1 MATTSISSNSL
12 PKNSWKGRV
21 FMPPTV
27 LDFEALKK
35 AIPHRFPFLL
45 IDKVTIT
52 EPDKSAVGI
61 KSVSGNEP
69 FFQGHFP
76 ERAIMPGVLIVES
89 MAQVACALFLSKPE
103 NKNKL
108 AFFMGMEEIKFRKPV
123 VPGDRLELK
132 VDIIQMRARFG
143 KAKGEAYVE
152 GALVTEATFTFAIVD
167 KEVAEG

>member
-1 MATTSISSNSL
+1 
-12 PKNSWKGRV
+12 
-21 FMPPTV
+21 MPPTV
-27 LDFEALKK
+27 LDFDALKK

-52 EPDKSAVGI
+52 EPDKTATGI
-61 KSVSGNEP
+61 KCVSGNEP

-76 ERAIMPGVLIVES
+76 EHAIMPGVLIVEAL
-89 MAQVACALFLSKPE
+89 AQVACALFLYKPE
-103 NKNKL
+103 SKNKL

-132 VDIIQMRARFG
+132 VEILQMRSKFG

-152 GALVTEATFTFAIVD
+152 GQLVTEATFSFAVVD
-167 KEVAEG
+167 KE

>member
-1 MATTSISSNSL
+1 M
-12 PKNSWKGRV
+12 
-21 FMPPTV
+21 PTV

-45 IDKVTIT
+45 IDRVTIT
-52 EPDKSAVGI
+52 DPEKSAVGI

-76 ERAIMPGVLIVES
+76 ERAIMPGVLIVEAL
-89 MAQVACALFLSKPE
+89 AQVACALFLSKPE
-103 NKNKL
+103 FKDKL

-132 VDIIQMRARFG
+132 IELLKMRDKFG
-143 KAKGEAYVE
+143 KARGEAFVE
-152 GALVTEATFTFAIVD
+152 GQLVTEAIFSFAIVD
-167 KEVAEG
+167 KEAPVA

>member
-1 MATTSISSNSL
+1 MSQ
-12 PKNSWKGRV
+12 
-21 FMPPTV
+21 TV
-27 LDFEALKK
+27 LDFEAIKK

-45 IDKVTIT
+45 VDRVTIT
-52 EPDKSAVGI
+52 EPDKSATGI
-61 KSVSGNEP
+61 KCVSGNEP

-76 ERAIMPGVLIVES
+76 ERAIMPGVLIVEAL
-89 MAQVACALFLSKPE
+89 AQVACALFLSKPE

-132 VDIIQMRARFG
+132 IEILQMRSRFG

-152 GALVTEATFTFAIVD
+152 GQLVTEAQFSFAVVE
-167 KEVAEG
+167 KETPPA

>member
-1 MATTSISSNSL
+1 MNMSQ
-12 PKNSWKGRV
+12 
-21 FMPPTV
+21 TV
-27 LDFEALKK
+27 LDFEGLKK

-45 IDKVTIT
+45 IDRVTIT

-61 KSVSGNEP
+61 KCVSGNEP

-76 ERAIMPGVLIVES
+76 ERAIMPGVLIVEA

-103 NKNKL
+103 MKEKL

-132 VDIIQMRARFG
+132 IEIVNMRSRFG
-143 KAKGEAYVE
+143 KAKGEAFAE
-152 GALVTEATFTFAIVD
+152 GVLVTEASFSFAIVD
-167 KEVAEG
+167 K

>member
-1 MATTSISSNSL
+1 MSATT
-12 PKNSWKGRV
+12 
-21 FMPPTV
+21 
-27 LDFEALKK
+27 LDFEAVKK

-45 IDKVTIT
+45 IDRVTIT
-52 EPDKSAVGI
+52 EPDKSATGI
-61 KSVSGNEP
+61 KCVSGNEP

-76 ERAIMPGVLIVES
+76 DRAIMPGVLIVEA

-103 NKNKL
+103 MKEKL

-132 VDIIQMRARFG
+132 IEILSMRSKFG

-152 GALVTEATFTFAIVD
+152 GQLTTEAVFSFAIVD
-167 KEVAEG
+167 KGPAAS